1 MIWWGIVGIIVDN
14 IVDGARFDNV
24 DNVLLAWC
32 YYSIGFWL
40 SQYVF
45 IVLR

>member
-24 DNVLLAWC
+24 DNVGDNVFC
-32 YYSIGFWL
+32 WL
-40 SQYVF
+40 GVI
-45 IVLR
+45 IVVDLG

>member
-24 DNVLLAWC
+24 DN
-32 YYSIGFWL
+32 GDN
-40 SQYVF
+40 VF
-45 IVLR
+45 CRAVFCRLGVIIVLDLG